1 MRIKMHFLWNPTLDE
16 DGLSAYVDQYTTFG
30 ATITS
35 AWTALGWRLS
45 EWDFFFGPF
54 EDNGLDRPVR
64 RGRFWTPLMWDMDDD
79 DEVEILCVP
88 ARVSN

>member
-54 EDNGLDRPVR
+54 EDHGLDKPVR
-64 RGRFWTPLMWDMDDD
+64 HQRFFTPHECGMNANDV
-79 DEVEILCVP
+79 VEILCVP